1 MTKPSG
7 SMQWVSGYSGCR
19 AVAGSCLSN
28 CGITR
33 PGRGFYRT
41 FAKIGVFSIKEMAPT
56 RAFSWLKAASTA
68 FTFET
73 LLY

>member
-7 SMQWVSGYSGCR
+7 SMQWVPGYSGYSGCR
-19 AVAGSCLSN
+19 AEAGSCLSN

-41 FAKIGVFSIKEMAPT
+41 FAKIGVFSITVMAPT
-56 RAFSWLKAASTA
+56 RAFLVESS
-68 FTFET
+68 F
-73 LLY
+73 